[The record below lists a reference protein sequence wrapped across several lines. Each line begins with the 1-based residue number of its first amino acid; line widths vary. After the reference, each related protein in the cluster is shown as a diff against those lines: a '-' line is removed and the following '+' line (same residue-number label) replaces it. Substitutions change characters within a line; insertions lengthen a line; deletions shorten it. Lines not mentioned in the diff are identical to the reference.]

1 MYHNSKTTAEQEWEE
16 PQPPIPLQVAYSRET
31 LSRGKLRHEHLSDF
45 VETNHDRQTASQ
57 HPYQYIHAV
66 PEAINDVPRELS
78 CPPRRPVPSRSSTD
92 LERGGHEPLLPSQVA
107 QPGVRL
113 PLKKY
118 AGWCRR
124 LRWTIFTIYGRL
136 YMLVFLANLAVMI
149 YRLCQPGIFDR
160 PATLS
165 TAVSVNLMITVLIRQ
180 EHVVNFLF
188 WSLGKTP
195 KWLPLRLR
203 RMIAKL
209 YHLGGIHSGCA
220 VSAMLWFILFN
231 VAVEKMIRHS
241 EYDAINTGIFFVT
254 VLVDVLL
261 ADILILSLPRFRA
274 QYHNIWEQLHRFGGW
289 LLVALF
295 WIQMFLF
302 SAIQAGQDPVKSLAA
317 AVVQSPT
324 FYCLVII
331 TVALVVPWL
340 SLRKV
345 PVTAEALSD
354 HAIRLHFTHQKLDIC
369 TSPRF
374 TDHPMKEWHAFAAAP
389 AAEGIGYSVVVSN
402 AGDWTRRLI
411 KNPPTELWTKGCPTR
426 GALYMAQM
434 FRRVLLVATGSGIA
448 PILGLISI
456 KNIEYR
462 ILWSTPDPVTVFSPH
477 IIDLVKTADP
487 DALIWDTKKL
497 GRPRL
502 VEEAYQLYLSSGA
515 ESVWIISNAAVTKKF
530 VYGLESRGVP
540 TFAPIF
546 DS

>member
-1 MYHNSKTTAEQEWEE
+1 
-16 PQPPIPLQVAYSRET
+16 
-31 LSRGKLRHEHLSDF
+31 
-45 VETNHDRQTASQ
+45 
-57 HPYQYIHAV
+57 
-66 PEAINDVPRELS
+66 
-78 CPPRRPVPSRSSTD
+78 
-92 LERGGHEPLLPSQVA
+92 
-107 QPGVRL
+107 
-113 PLKKY
+113 
-118 AGWCRR
+118 
-124 LRWTIFTIYGRL
+124 
-136 YMLVFLANLAVMI
+136 
-149 YRLCQPGIFDR
+149 
-160 PATLS
+160 
-165 TAVSVNLMITVLIRQ
+165 
-180 EHVVNFLF
+180 
-188 WSLGKTP
+188 
-195 KWLPLRLR
+195 
-203 RMIAKL
+203 MIAKL

-220 VSAMLWFILFN
+220 VSAMLWFILYN
-231 VAVEKMIRHS
+231 VAVEKMIRHN

-254 VLVDVLL
+254 VVIDILL

-302 SAIQAGQDPVKSLAA
+302 SVIEAGQDPVKSMAT

-345 PVTAEALSD
+345 PVRAEALSD
-354 HAIRLHFTHQKLDIC
+354 HAIRLHFTHQSLDVC
-369 TSPRF
+369 MSPRF
-374 TDHPMKEWHAFAAAP
+374 ADHPVKEWHSFAAAP
-389 AAEGIGYSVVVSN
+389 VAEGIGYSVVVSN

-462 ILWSTPDPVTVFSPH
+462 ILWSTPDPATVFSPN

-487 DALIWDTKKL
+487 NALIWDTKKM

-515 ESVWIISNAAVTKKF
+515 ESVWIISNASVTKKF